1 MNENERELELSQFD
15 RRQFLYLNLSCVFV
29 ILASILLLVNLVW
42 GFLLAMLFVFV
53 ALVLVRACFTHE
65 VKSTVDN
72 TLASN

>member
-1 MNENERELELSQFD
+1 MNENEHEPELSQFD

-29 ILASILLLVNLVW
+29 LLAIILLIANLVW
-42 GFLLAMLFVFV
+42 GFLPAMLFAFV

-65 VKSTVDN
+65 VKSTVDA